1 MKPPAITEEYAM
13 EIVVPGIDA
22 AHPGH
27 ANCDLPGG
35 PHLMPDP
42 YATLPAN

>member
-1 MKPPAITEEYAM
+1 M
-13 EIVVPGIDA
+13 EIVVSGIDA

-27 ANCDLPGG
+27 ANCDLPGR
-35 PHLMPDP
+35 PRLMPDP